1 MTQVHPVC
9 SVCGVAR
16 TDDSPACT
24 SCGHAFS
31 DDDAATGTHAPF
43 FDSAR
48 ANAETLAGVPVSPR
62 GTGPLIAG
70 QAFGPRYHII
80 RTLGAGGMGVVY
92 QAWDAELN
100 VAVAVKVIRPEVIGD
115 RTSAAEVERRFKRE
129 LVLARQVTHR
139 NVVRIHDLGE
149 RDGIKYLTM
158 PFVEGQDLANL
169 LRERGRLPV
178 PEALAIARQVAH
190 GLAAAHQVGVVHR
203 DLKPENIMLAADG
216 TALIMDFGISRS
228 ISGTATAT
236 ALGGVMGTLEY
247 MAPEQAR
254 GELVDPR
261 ADIYAFGLIFYDML
275 TGRQRLAGRDN
286 PMSEIMSRMHAA
298 PRPLR
303 QLDDTIP
310 ESLERIIARC
320 IEPSAEKRFAT
331 TSELV
336 ATLEALTPDGH
347 PLTLART
354 PWALIARYCTTI
366 VPFSAGFES
375 SKWSWYVH
383 VPALAKAC
391 VTFVCPAPIVPSP
404 ASIDGQLPC
413 WGCGS
418 DAISCDRVSLFTIVT
433 DWPTATVTDFAVTP
447 EEEIVIV
454 APLAPVPPSR
464 TTTVTPPLGELGEP
478 PQPATSATRARD
490 ERTDVRL

>member
-115 RTSAAEVERRFKRE
+115 GTSAAEVERRFKRE

-298 PRPLR
+298 PRALR

-354 PWALIARYCTTI
+354 PWALIARYCTLLHDDRAFQRGVRI
-366 VPFSAGFES
+366 VQM
-375 SKWSWYVH
+375 VM
-383 VPALAKAC
+383 V
-391 VTFVCPAPIVPSP
+391 
-404 ASIDGQLPC
+404 
-413 WGCGS
+413 
-418 DAISCDRVSLFTIVT
+418 
-433 DWPTATVTDFAVTP
+433 
-447 EEEIVIV
+447 
-454 APLAPVPPSR
+454 
-464 TTTVTPPLGELGEP
+464 
-478 PQPATSATRARD
+478 RARSRVGEGMRD
-490 ERTDVRL
+490 LRLPRADRAEPRLDRRAAAVLGVRVRRDLVRPRVVVHNRHRLADRHRHGFRGDAGRGDRDRSAARARSAVAHNDGDAAARRVG